1 MRGDMR
7 RRSKKPE
14 NDQPAA
20 LGGAEDT
27 AHYEPVAPL
36 QWWLD
41 TSRQDIPPDEATDPS
56 WDPHDETETAAQEH
70 ETASWVDAGAE
81 VEPTATA
88 PASARPTPT
97 NAERDARAD
106 VLEQREQRLVEAEA
120 DLAERTHTA
129 AADQA
134 EKQRRLAETEAALTD
149 RGREV
154 EHAAEKL
161 SAQEQQLRA
170 EREEL
175 ARATTALKAGD

>member
-1 MRGDMR
+1 MRGDML

-41 TSRQDIPPDEATDPS
+41 TSRQDIPTDEATDPP
-56 WDPHDETETAAQEH
+56 WNPHDEAEPAAKEH
-70 ETASWVDAGAE
+70 EPAPRVAAAAE

-88 PASARPTPT
+88 PASARPTST

-120 DLAERTHTA
+120 DLAE
-129 AADQA
+129 
-134 EKQRRLAETEAALTD
+134 
-149 RGREV
+149 
-154 EHAAEKL
+154 
-161 SAQEQQLRA
+161 
-170 EREEL
+170 
-175 ARATTALKAGD
+175 